1 MSLFTIALGELIGL
15 FIDDGWLAAAILGVV
30 AFAAIIASLI
40 PGGTLAAGAILLCGL
55 LAVLLV
61 NTVTAARR

>member
-1 MSLFTIALGELIGL
+1 MSLFTIASRELIGL
-15 FIDDGWLAAAILGVV
+15 FVDDGWLAAAILGVV
-30 AFAAIIASLI
+30 AVAAITASLI

-55 LAVLLV
+55 LTVLLV